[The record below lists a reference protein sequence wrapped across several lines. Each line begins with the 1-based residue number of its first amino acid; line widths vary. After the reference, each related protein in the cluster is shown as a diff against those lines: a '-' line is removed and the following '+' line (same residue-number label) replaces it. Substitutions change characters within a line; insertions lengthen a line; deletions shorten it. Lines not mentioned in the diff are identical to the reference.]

1 MGNYTGDSFTIGRYN
16 IAIGYN
22 TLGADV
28 LGDRTT
34 AVGYQSAFYQVANSN
49 NAEMKNSYYGMYAG
63 HYNVTGAGNTS
74 MGYQAGMG
82 NHTSSA
88 DNNTCIGHNAG
99 LSVRTSNNTLVGAL
113 AGDAAMTGDTNSA
126 FGYRALSGCSSGTNN
141 TALGKDALLA
151 VNTGVNN
158 IGVGDTA
165 GNNITSGNQNVC
177 IGIGCNPSAADSH
190 EQIVISSTNTSGAGD
205 NTVRFGSDTGTVYIA
220 LDNSTVTWT
229 KSSDE
234 RLKEN
239 IETSTAGL
247 SFINDLRPVTFDW
260 KKKRDIPEDMKW
272 NYPNAEDDAPC
283 LGKGKKVHGF
293 IAQEVE
299 AAIANHPEVVEGNSI
314 TDIDAQGVHGV
325 GEGAMIPM
333 MVRAMQE
340 LSTKLDAALAR
351 IEELE
356 G

>member
-1 MGNYTGDSFTIGRYN
+1 M
-16 IAIGYN
+16 
-22 TLGADV
+22 
-28 LGDRTT
+28 
-34 AVGYQSAFYQVANSN
+34 
-49 NAEMKNSYYGMYAG
+49 
-63 HYNVTGAGNTS
+63 
-74 MGYQAGMG
+74 
-82 NHTSSA
+82 
-88 DNNTCIGHNAG
+88 
-99 LSVRTSNNTLVGAL
+99 
-113 AGDAAMTGDTNSA
+113 
-126 FGYRALSGCSSGTNN
+126 
-141 TALGKDALLA
+141 
-151 VNTGVNN
+151 
-158 IGVGDTA
+158 
-165 GNNITSGNQNVC
+165 
-177 IGIGCNPSAADSH
+177 IGIGCNASAADGE
-190 EQIVISSTNTSGAGD
+190 EQIVIATNATSGAGD

-260 KKKRDIPEDMKW
+260 KKKRDIPEDLKW
-272 NYPNAEDDAPC
+272 NYPAEDDAPC

-299 AAIANHPEVVEGNSI
+299 AVIANHPEVVEGNSI

-333 MVRAMQE
+333 MVKALQE
-340 LSTKLDAALAR
+340 LSAKNDALEAR
-351 IEELE
+351 LTTLE